1 MDIAEDISDQ
11 SGAGIDPTRKS
22 WRNPTVIG
30 ASITSGLADL
40 SYETANVILPGFL
53 AALGLSPSVL
63 GTIEGIA
70 DGIASFT
77 KIAAGYLAD
86 RVGRRKPLVVL
97 GYSLT
102 VLGQAVMALATA
114 WGMILLG
121 RAIGWLG
128 RGIRGPLRD
137 AIVSGA
143 IPDDQRGRA
152 FGFHRAADTLGAV
165 LGPALGAAS
174 LPILVQYVAERHWTP
189 VAAFQIAMGL
199 TVIPGVLAVLSFAFL
214 VRDYGSRPNP
224 KLRFHRAVASLPRPF
239 RRYLVAVALFGMGDF
254 APTLLILA
262 ASQALHRHFD
272 LGTAAA
278 VAGGLY
284 VLRNIVQAT
293 ASFPVGAWA
302 DRIGYRTFLVAG
314 YAVGAAT
321 MFLLVLPFALPA
333 LSAVPAATVAVMTA
347 VFVLAGLY
355 MAVQE
360 ALEPVITSTLV
371 PPEVKT
377 TGFGV
382 LGAVNGL
389 GDLGSSILVG
399 TLWTYLSP
407 QAAFGAAGLLMLAG
421 AAVLATLGAGTPSR
435 K

>member
-1 MDIAEDISDQ
+1 MQLLPENGDEN
-11 SGAGIDPTRKS
+11 PES
-22 WRNPTVIG
+22 WDSWWNPTVFG

-53 AALGLSPSVL
+53 AALGLSPTVL
-63 GTIEGIA
+63 GTVEGIA

-86 RVGRRKPLVVL
+86 RIGRRKPLVVL

-102 VLGQAVMALATA
+102 VVGQAVMAVASA
-114 WGMILLG
+114 WGVILLG
-121 RAIGWLG
+121 RAVGWLG

-143 IPDDQRGRA
+143 IPPNQRGRA

-165 LGPALGAAS
+165 VGPALGAAAIP
-174 LPILVQYVAERHWTP
+174 LLTQYVGERRWAP

-199 TVIPGVLAVLSFAFL
+199 TVIPGVLAVLSFALL
-214 VRDYGSRPNP
+214 VRDAGSRPNLN
-224 KLRFHRAVASLPRPF
+224 LRFHRAVASLPRPF
-239 RRYLVAVALFGMGDF
+239 QRYLIAVGLFGLGDF

-262 ASQALHRHFD
+262 ATQALHRHFD

-278 VAGGLY
+278 LAGGFY
-284 VLRNIVQAT
+284 VVRNIVQAT
-293 ASFPVGAWA
+293 ASFPIGALA
-302 DRIGYRTFLVAG
+302 DRIGHHVLLVSG
-314 YAVGAAT
+314 YAAGAAT
-321 MFLLVLPFALPA
+321 MLLLVLVFALPD
-333 LSAVPAATVAVMTA
+333 LSGVPAATVAVLIA
-347 VFVLAGLY
+347 VFALAGIY

-360 ALEPVITSTLV
+360 ALEPVITAALV
-371 PPEVKT
+371 PAEIKT
-377 TGFGV
+377 TGFGI

-399 TLWTYLSP
+399 SLWTHVSP
-407 QAAFGAAGLLMLAG
+407 QTAFGAAGLLMFAG
-421 AAVLATLGAGTPSR
+421 AIVLATLGSRTPLR
-435 K
+435 E

>member
-1 MDIAEDISDQ
+1 ML
-11 SGAGIDPTRKS
+11 
-22 WRNPTVIG
+22 G

-63 GTIEGIA
+63 GAIEGIA

-86 RVGRRKPLVVL
+86 RIGRRKPLVVL

-102 VLGQAVMALATA
+102 VVGQAVMAVASA
-114 WGMILLG
+114 WGVILLG
-121 RAIGWLG
+121 RAVGWLG

-143 IPDDQRGRA
+143 IPTEQRGRA

-165 LGPALGAAS
+165 VGPALGAAAIP
-174 LPILVQYVAERHWTP
+174 LLVQYVSDRRWAP

-199 TVIPGVLAVLSFAFL
+199 TVIPGVLAVLSFALL
-214 VRDYGSRPNP
+214 VRDAVSRPNLT
-224 KLRFHRAVASLPRPF
+224 LRFHRAVASLPRPF
-239 RRYLVAVALFGMGDF
+239 QRYLIAVGLFGLGDF

-262 ASQALHRHFD
+262 ATQALHRHFD

-278 VAGGLY
+278 FAGGLY
-284 VLRNIVQAT
+284 VLRNVFQAT
-293 ASFPVGAWA
+293 FSFPTGALA
-302 DRIGYRTFLVAG
+302 DRIGHHVLLVSG
-314 YAVGAAT
+314 YAVGTAT
-321 MFLLVLPFALPA
+321 MLLLVLLFTLPV
-333 LSAVPAATVAVMTA
+333 LSGAPAVTVAVLIA
-347 VFVLAGLY
+347 VFVLAGIY

-371 PPEVKT
+371 PTEIKT

-399 TLWTYLSP
+399 SLWTHVSP
-407 QAAFGAAGLLMLAG
+407 QTAFGAAGLLMFAG
-421 AAVLATLGAGTPSR
+421 AIVLATLGSPTTLR
-435 K
+435 E

>member
-1 MDIAEDISDQ
+1 MMDFSDQ
-11 SGAGIDPTRKS
+11 NGDGCRESRGS
-22 WRNPTVIG
+22 WWNPTVIG

-86 RVGRRKPLVVL
+86 RVGHRKSLVML

-102 VLGQAVMALATA
+102 VLGQAVMALASA

-121 RAIGWLG
+121 RAVGWLG

-143 IPDDQRGRA
+143 IPEDQRGRA
-152 FGFHRAADTLGAV
+152 FGFHRAADTVGAV
-165 LGPALGAAS
+165 VGPALGAAS
-174 LPILVQYVAERHWTP
+174 VPLLVHYVAERHWTP

-214 VRDYGSRPNP
+214 VQDYGLRPNP
-224 KLRFHRAVASLPRPF
+224 NLRFHRAVASLPRPF
-239 RRYLVAVALFGMGDF
+239 RRYLFAVGLFGLGDF

-262 ASQALHRHFD
+262 ASQILHRHFD

-278 VAGGLY
+278 LAGGLY
-284 VLRNIVQAT
+284 VLRNIVQAA

-302 DRIGYRTFLVAG
+302 DRVGYHAFLVSG

-321 MFLLVLPFALPA
+321 MFLLVLAFTLPV
-333 LSAVPAATVAVMTA
+333 LSAIPAATVAVLTA
-347 VFVLAGLY
+347 VFILAGLY

-371 PPEVKT
+371 PAEVKT

-407 QAAFGAAGLLMLAG
+407 QTAFGAAGLLMLAG
-421 AAVLATLGAGTPSR
+421 AAVLATLGSR
-435 K
+435 AP